1 MASRRRSSNAHSV
14 ETSNLEVSNRRTLY
28 ASSWLV
34 EPIIVDVACVRYLNL
49 AGIGARLARLAL
61 ASWQLGVN
69 IVNVITVITLTS
81 LEIELSVACYTETCT
96 MIALLYGAS
105 CSSG

>member
-49 AGIGARLARLAL
+49 AGIGARLAL

-69 IVNVITVITLTS
+69 IVNVITVMTLTS